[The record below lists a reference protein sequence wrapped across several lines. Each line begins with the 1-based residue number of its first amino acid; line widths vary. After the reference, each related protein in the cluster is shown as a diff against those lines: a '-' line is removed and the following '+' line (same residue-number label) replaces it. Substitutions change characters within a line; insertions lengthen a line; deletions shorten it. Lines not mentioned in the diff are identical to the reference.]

1 MLLNTNL
8 YESLKNTVGTNSEWL
23 YDKYLENRNQMQEM
37 QITAI
42 EDLPIV
48 DKINGYDIIKATAV
62 MYEAGVFIAA
72 SVVTVEG
79 NTVILVDDAF
89 ELLTEST
96 KAIVI
101 AYELGHLE
109 KHHLE
114 DGEGIL
120 SDINKEIEA
129 DQYAASLYGYKE
141 TAKALEEVMHF
152 YVTLIPEDAVD
163 DVKTVLDIMETR
175 INALLNK

>member
-8 YESLKNTVGTNSEWL
+8 YESLKNTVGSNSEWL
-23 YDKYLENRNQMQEM
+23 YNKYLENCDQIQEM

-62 MYEAGVFIAA
+62 MYEAGVFVAA
-72 SVVTVEG
+72 AIVTVEG

-89 ELLTEST
+89 ELLSEST
-96 KAIVI
+96 KAIII
-101 AYELGHLE
+101 AHELGHLE
-109 KHHLE
+109 NHHLE
-114 DGEGIL
+114 DGEGVI

-141 TAKALEEVMHF
+141 TAKALEELIHF
-152 YVTLIPEDAVD
+152 YVTLIPEECID
-163 DVKTVLDIMETR
+163 DVKTISDIMETR
-175 INALLNK
+175 INTLLNK